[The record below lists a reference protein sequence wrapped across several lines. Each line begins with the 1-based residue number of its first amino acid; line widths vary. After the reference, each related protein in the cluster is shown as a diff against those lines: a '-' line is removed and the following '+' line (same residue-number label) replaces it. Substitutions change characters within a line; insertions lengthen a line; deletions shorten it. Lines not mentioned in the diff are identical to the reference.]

1 MAIVMLSDAVEAA
14 ARAYSQEE
22 DPTGDGL
29 TNLVETVV
37 GEKID
42 DGQLD
47 DSALTFGDLTAL
59 KSELV
64 RALMGYYHARVP
76 YPGFP
81 GQKALETDDQPAIPE
96 LPVPAVIEAEE

>member
-22 DPTGDGL
+22 DPTADGL
-29 TNLVETVV
+29 ESLVETVV

-47 DSALTFGDLTAL
+47 HSALTFGDLTAV
-59 KSELV
+59 KGELV

-81 GQKALETDDQPAIPE
+81 GPTALETNGQPALPE